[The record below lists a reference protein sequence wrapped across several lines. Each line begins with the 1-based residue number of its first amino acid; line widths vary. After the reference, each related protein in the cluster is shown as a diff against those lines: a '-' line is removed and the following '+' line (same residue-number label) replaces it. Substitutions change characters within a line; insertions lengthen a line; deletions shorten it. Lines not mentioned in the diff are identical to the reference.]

1 MWHRYEP
8 IELSSH
14 SCVPDAFILSTAS
27 TSSGLSTGIGCR
39 SGVAARVGGS
49 RGSWAQPIDDPIA
62 TLYVINDSDDVS
74 REEVSAALGL
84 SPAAAQS
91 RIEIARA
98 LQTRLGGAAGALGE
112 GTIGFLHVRT
122 LVRETAALTD
132 EQARAV
138 DERVTGGQGCRS
150 LSGWSGGVRRAVRRV
165 APAEFEVAAAAVH
178 ARRHLRWW
186 PEADGMATISAFLP
200 AHDAQTVWL
209 ALDALAQ
216 RGRDR
221 SNEASE
227 SPRPRS
233 PAPTLDSLRADA
245 LVAMARGVLGDPDL
259 PRPHGRPVERRV
271 TVSLDQLL
279 QLREHLD
286 DALDDTTASVMV
298 NTATLEGYGPIP
310 ATALGDLDHVVP
322 FNPDRDDGGGHTSA
336 ANLIALCR
344 RHHRLKTHGGWQVVA
359 HTSGATRWTS
369 PGAMSYLLPA
379 MDGRSN

>member
-1 MWHRYEP
+1 MARLEDLDVTSFDDHERVLYVQAWEKQRGY
-8 IELSSH
+8 IEAHFQPAL
-14 SCVPDAFILSTAS
+14 
-27 TSSGLSTGIGCR
+27 
-39 SGVAARVGGS
+39 VAVAGP
-49 RGSWAQPIDDPIA
+49 APQPIDDPIA
-62 TLYVINDSDDVS
+62 TLYAINDSDDVS
-74 REEVSAALGL
+74 REEVCAALGL

-98 LQTRLGGAAGALGE
+98 LQTRLRGAAGALGE

-150 LSGWSGGVRRAVRRV
+150 LSGWSRGVRRAVRRV
-165 APAEFEVAAAAVH
+165 APAEFEVAAAAAH

-233 PAPTLDSLRADA
+233 PAPTRNVCVRMGPGPPWLPTRRASPTVCSPARALSSLPHKLTDRASP
-245 LVAMARGVLGDPDL
+245 VVSSARWYTP
-259 PRPHGRPVERRV
+259 
-271 TVSLDQLL
+271 Q
-279 QLREHLD
+279 
-286 DALDDTTASVMV
+286 
-298 NTATLEGYGPIP
+298 
-310 ATALGDLDHVVP
+310 
-322 FNPDRDDGGGHTSA
+322 
-336 ANLIALCR
+336 
-344 RHHRLKTHGGWQVVA
+344 K
-359 HTSGATRWTS
+359 
-369 PGAMSYLLPA
+369 PGT
-379 MDGRSN
+379 